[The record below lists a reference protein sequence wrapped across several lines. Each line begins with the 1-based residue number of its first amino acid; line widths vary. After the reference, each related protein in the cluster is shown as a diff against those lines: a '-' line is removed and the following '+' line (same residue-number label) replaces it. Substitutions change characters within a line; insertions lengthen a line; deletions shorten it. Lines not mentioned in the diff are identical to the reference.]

1 MIECNCEDKK
11 QLRIIVDLRSIGMNN
26 EEKKGRLS
34 EDDVGGSEEITN
46 FEDKI
51 NATLDKILEDE
62 DDEFDDIIVDYE
74 EPGETG
80 ETSAN
85 SDKTIEVQDDEHGS
99 EADSEKTIIWNG
111 HSEQDSEEAD
121 EESEASEASGEE
133 VEEEEKAAPMAR
145 SRRKSARPGP
155 VIYVPMDD
163 LDQETGI
170 SADLKKP
177 AGKPQS
183 TPPREKAAEQ
193 HEMPE
198 QPRKHKGLKIF
209 GLVLLMAVVIG
220 GCAYGGISYYFSD
233 RFFEGTWINGVDCS
247 RKTAY
252 EVEQLMKEKLSEYS
266 IEVSSRDVAAQT
278 IKGEDIDYK
287 YMSTGEVLQLL
298 KKQKPYEWIKGLYEQ
313 KSYTVSEN
321 VGYNKTL
328 LQEQLKSL
336 NCAQTEN
343 QTEPENA
350 YVAFQNNE
358 FVIVPET
365 EGSKLNIK
373 AAYKVLDEA
382 VEANESSV
390 DFSDTPEVYVS
401 ADVTQDDPELQAAL
415 EACNN
420 YTRASI
426 TYTFG
431 DQSTTL
437 DGNTIKDWLQ
447 FDERGQLVW
456 DDNSFQQHVAEYV
469 AQLAATYDTVGTE
482 REFQTTSGRTVYVSS
497 SVYGWK
503 IDQAA
508 EAAQLSQE
516 IQSGTQTTREP
527 VYSQTANAYGVNDLG
542 DTYIEVDLSEQH
554 MYYYQNGSDIFESDF
569 VSGNMSYAD
578 RQTHAGIF
586 TLYYKK
592 SPDVLRG
599 GQKGT
604 ANYYEQPVQYWMPFD
619 GGIGFHDA
627 DWRDEFGGDI
637 YLTSGSHGCV
647 NLPPENAAVL
657 YDLIQYDVPIVCFY

>member
-1 MIECNCEDKK
+1 MAAMRNS
-11 QLRIIVDLRSIGMNN
+11 SILLIAGEYRMNN
-26 EEKKGRLS
+26 EENKGTLP
-34 EDDVGGSEEITN
+34 EDDVGRPDETTDI
-46 FEDKI
+46 EDRI
-51 NATLDKILEDE
+51 NATLDKILDDDE
-62 DDEFDDIIVDYE
+62 DEFDDIQVDYE
-74 EPGETG
+74 DPEDEEPDNEVPDEENREIRET
-80 ETSAN
+80 E
-85 SDKTIEVQDDEHGS
+85 DDY
-99 EADSEKTIIWNG
+99 EKTKVWTD
-111 HSEQDSEEAD
+111 SSEEAD
-121 EESEASEASGEE
+121 EEESEE
-133 VEEEEKAAPMAR
+133 VMEEEPEQEEEVPAVR
-145 SRRKSARPGP
+145 SRHKSARPGP
-155 VIYVPMDD
+155 VIYVPMDE
-163 LDQETGI
+163 LDQNSDVPPGTR
-170 SADLKKP
+170 AKK
-177 AGKPQS
+177 K
-183 TPPREKAAEQ
+183 TY
-193 HEMPE
+193 
-198 QPRKHKGLKIF
+198 KGLKIF
-209 GLVLLMAVVIG
+209 GLVMLMIIVLG
-220 GCAYGGISYYFSD
+220 GCAYGGISYYFTD

-247 RKTAY
+247 QKTAY
-252 EVEQLMKEKLSEYS
+252 EVEQLMAEKLSEYS
-266 IEVSSRDVAAQT
+266 IEVSSRNIAAQT
-278 IKGEDIDYK
+278 IRGEDIDYQ
-287 YMSTGEVLQLL
+287 YMSTGEILQLL
-298 KKQKPYEWIKGLYEQ
+298 KKQKPYEWIRGLYEQ

-336 NCAQTEN
+336 NCAQAEN
-343 QTEPENA
+343 QVEPENA
-350 YVAFQNNE
+350 YVAFRDNQ

-373 AAYKVLDEA
+373 EAYKLLDAA
-382 VEANESSV
+382 VEANEASI
-390 DFSDTPEVYVS
+390 DFSDNQDAYVS
-401 ADVTQDDPELQAAL
+401 AEVTQDDPALQSAL

-420 YTRASI
+420 YTKASI

-447 FDERGQLVW
+447 FDEKGQLVW
-456 DDNSFQQHVAEYV
+456 DDNSFQQHVADYV

-482 REFQTTSGRTVYVSS
+482 REFQATSGRTVYVSS

-527 VYSQTANAYGVNDLG
+527 IYAQTANAYGVNDLG
-542 DTYIEVDLSEQH
+542 NTYIEVDLSEQH
-554 MYYYQNGSDIFESDF
+554 MYYYQDGADIFESDF

-637 YLTSGSHGCV
+637 YRTSGSHGCI

>member
-1 MIECNCEDKK
+1 MAAMRNS
-11 QLRIIVDLRSIGMNN
+11 SILLIAGEYRMNN
-26 EEKKGRLS
+26 EENKGTLP
-34 EDDVGGSEEITN
+34 EDDVGRPDETTDI
-46 FEDKI
+46 EDRI
-51 NATLDKILEDE
+51 NATLDKILDDDE
-62 DDEFDDIIVDYE
+62 DEFDDIQADYE
-74 EPGETG
+74 DPEDEELDNEAPDEENREIRET
-80 ETSAN
+80 E
-85 SDKTIEVQDDEHGS
+85 DDY
-99 EADSEKTIIWNG
+99 EKTKVWTD
-111 HSEQDSEEAD
+111 SSEEAD
-121 EESEASEASGEE
+121 EEESEE
-133 VEEEEKAAPMAR
+133 VMEEEPEQEEEVPAVR
-145 SRRKSARPGP
+145 SRHKSARPGP
-155 VIYVPMDD
+155 VIYVPMDE
-163 LDQETGI
+163 LDQNSDVPPGTR
-170 SADLKKP
+170 AKK
-177 AGKPQS
+177 K
-183 TPPREKAAEQ
+183 T
-193 HEMPE
+193 
-198 QPRKHKGLKIF
+198 HKGLKIF
-209 GLVLLMAVVIG
+209 GLVILMIIVLG
-220 GCAYGGISYYFSD
+220 GCAYGGISYYFTD

-247 RKTAY
+247 QKTAY
-252 EVEQLMKEKLSEYS
+252 EVEQLMAEKLSEYS
-266 IEVSSRDVAAQT
+266 IEVSSRNIAAQT
-278 IKGEDIDYK
+278 IRGEDIDYQ
-287 YMSTGEVLQLL
+287 YMSTGEILQLL
-298 KKQKPYEWIKGLYEQ
+298 KKQKPYEWIRGLYEQ

-336 NCAQTEN
+336 NCAQAEN
-343 QTEPENA
+343 QVEPENA
-350 YVAFQNNE
+350 YVAFQDNQ

-373 AAYKVLDEA
+373 EAYKLLDAA
-382 VEANESSV
+382 VEANEASI
-390 DFSDTPEVYVS
+390 DFSDNQDAYVS
-401 ADVTQDDPELQAAL
+401 AEVTQDDPALQSAL

-420 YTRASI
+420 YTKASI

-447 FDERGQLVW
+447 FDEKGQLVW
-456 DDNSFQQHVAEYV
+456 DDNSFQQHVADYV

-482 REFQTTSGRTVYVSS
+482 REFQATSGRTVYVSS

-508 EAAQLSQE
+508 ETAQLSQE

-542 DTYIEVDLSEQH
+542 NTYIEVDLSEQH
-554 MYYYQNGSDIFESDF
+554 MYYYQDGVNIFESDF

-637 YLTSGSHGCV
+637 YLTSGSHGCI
-647 NLPPENAAVL
+647 NLPPENAEVL

>member
-1 MIECNCEDKK
+1 M
-11 QLRIIVDLRSIGMNN
+11 SS

-34 EDDVGGSEEITN
+34 EDDVGTAEETTN
-46 FEDKI
+46 FEDRI
-51 NATLDKILEDE
+51 NATLDKILDDE
-62 DDEFDDIIVDYE
+62 DDELDDIVVDYE
-74 EPGETG
+74 DSGEA
-80 ETSAN
+80 EEDLDDF
-85 SDKTIEVQDDEHGS
+85 DKTIEVGDDNGEFH
-99 EADSEKTIIWNG
+99 EDYEKTIVWNG
-111 HSEQDSEEAD
+111 PSEQDPEEEIY
-121 EESEASEASGEE
+121 EEPE
-133 VEEEEKAAPMAR
+133 EEEEKPIVR
-145 SRRKSARPGP
+145 NKHKSARPTP
-155 VIYVPMDD
+155 VIYVPVDD
-163 LDQETGI
+163 IDQETPVPENVKQN
-170 SADLKKP
+170 KKH
-177 AGKPQS
+177 G
-183 TPPREKAAEQ
+183 
-193 HEMPE
+193 
-198 QPRKHKGLKIF
+198 HKGLRIF
-209 GLVLLMAVVIG
+209 GLLVLMIAVLG
-220 GCAYGGISYYFSD
+220 GCAYGGISYYFSN
-233 RFFEGTWINGVDCS
+233 RFFEGTWINGIDCS
-247 RKTAY
+247 QKTAY
-252 EVEQLMKEKLSEYS
+252 EVEELMKEKLSEYS

-287 YMSTGEVLQLL
+287 YMSTGEILQLL
-298 KKQKPYEWIKGLYEQ
+298 RKQKPYEWVKGLYEQ
-313 KSYTVSEN
+313 KSYTVDEN

-336 NCAQTEN
+336 NCAQAEN

-350 YVAFQNNE
+350 YVAFQNNA

-373 AAYKVLDEA
+373 EAYKVLNAA
-382 VEANESSV
+382 VEANESAI
-390 DFSDTPEVYVS
+390 DFSNTPEVYVS
-401 ADVTQDDPELQAAL
+401 AAVTKDDPELQAAL

-420 YTRASI
+420 YTKASI

-447 FDERGQLVW
+447 FDEKGQLIW

-482 REFQTTSGRTVYVSS
+482 REFQATSGRTVYVSS

-527 VYSQTANAYGVNDLG
+527 IYAQTANAYGVNDLG
-542 DTYIEVDLSEQH
+542 NTYIEVDLSEQH
-554 MYYYQNGSDIFESDF
+554 MYYYQDGADIFESDF

-627 DWRDEFGGDI
+627 NWRDDFGGDI
-637 YLTSGSHGCV
+637 YLTSGSHGCI

>member
-1 MIECNCEDKK
+1 M
-11 QLRIIVDLRSIGMNN
+11 SS

-34 EDDVGGSEEITN
+34 EDDVGTAEETTN
-46 FEDKI
+46 FEDRI
-51 NATLDKILEDE
+51 NATLDKILDDE
-62 DDEFDDIIVDYE
+62 DDELDDIVVDYE
-74 EPGETG
+74 DSGEA
-80 ETSAN
+80 EEDVDN
-85 SDKTIEVQDDEHGS
+85 LDKTIEVSKDNGEFQEDY
-99 EADSEKTIIWNG
+99 EKTIVWNG
-111 HSEQDSEEAD
+111 PSEQDPEEEIY
-121 EESEASEASGEE
+121 EEPE
-133 VEEEEKAAPMAR
+133 EEEEKPIVR
-145 SRRKSARPGP
+145 NKHKSARPTP
-155 VIYVPMDD
+155 VIYVPVDD
-163 LDQETGI
+163 IDQETPVPENVKQN
-170 SADLKKP
+170 KKH
-177 AGKPQS
+177 G
-183 TPPREKAAEQ
+183 
-193 HEMPE
+193 
-198 QPRKHKGLKIF
+198 HKGLRIF
-209 GLVLLMAVVIG
+209 GLLVLMIAVLG
-220 GCAYGGISYYFSD
+220 GCAYGGISYYFSN
-233 RFFEGTWINGVDCS
+233 RFFEGTWINGIDCS
-247 RKTAY
+247 QKTAY
-252 EVEQLMKEKLSEYS
+252 EVEELMKEKLSEYS

-287 YMSTGEVLQLL
+287 YMSTGEILQLL
-298 KKQKPYEWIKGLYEQ
+298 RKQKPYEWVKGLYEQ
-313 KSYTVSEN
+313 KSYTVDEN

-336 NCAQTEN
+336 NCAQAEN

-350 YVAFQNNE
+350 YVAFQNNA

-373 AAYKVLDEA
+373 EAYKVLNAA
-382 VEANESSV
+382 VEANESAI
-390 DFSDTPEVYVS
+390 DFSNTPEVYVS
-401 ADVTQDDPELQAAL
+401 AAVTKDDPELQAAL

-420 YTRASI
+420 YTKASI

-447 FDERGQLVW
+447 FDEKGQLIW

-482 REFQTTSGRTVYVSS
+482 REFQATSGRTVYVSS
-497 SVYGWK
+497 SIYGWK

-527 VYSQTANAYGVNDLG
+527 IYAQTANAYGVNDLG
-542 DTYIEVDLSEQH
+542 NTYIEVDLSEQH
-554 MYYYQNGSDIFESDF
+554 MYYYQDGADIFESDF

-627 DWRDEFGGDI
+627 NWRDDFGGDI
-637 YLTSGSHGCV
+637 YQTSGSHGCI

>member
-1 MIECNCEDKK
+1 M
-11 QLRIIVDLRSIGMNN
+11 SS

-34 EDDVGGSEEITN
+34 EDDVGTAEETTN
-46 FEDKI
+46 FEDRI
-51 NATLDKILEDE
+51 NATLDKILDDE
-62 DDEFDDIIVDYE
+62 DDELDDIVVDYE
-74 EPGETG
+74 DSGEA
-80 ETSAN
+80 EEDLDDF
-85 SDKTIEVQDDEHGS
+85 DKTIEVGDDNGEFQ
-99 EADSEKTIIWNG
+99 EDYEKTIVWNG
-111 HSEQDSEEAD
+111 PSEQDPEEEIY
-121 EESEASEASGEE
+121 EEPE
-133 VEEEEKAAPMAR
+133 EEEEKPIVR
-145 SRRKSARPGP
+145 NKHKSARPTP
-155 VIYVPMDD
+155 VIYVPVDD
-163 LDQETGI
+163 IDQETPVPENVKQN
-170 SADLKKP
+170 KKH
-177 AGKPQS
+177 G
-183 TPPREKAAEQ
+183 
-193 HEMPE
+193 
-198 QPRKHKGLKIF
+198 HKGLRIF
-209 GLVLLMAVVIG
+209 GLIVLMIAVLG
-220 GCAYGGISYYFSD
+220 GCAYGGISYYFSN
-233 RFFEGTWINGVDCS
+233 RFFEGTWINGIDCS
-247 RKTAY
+247 QKTAY
-252 EVEQLMKEKLSEYS
+252 EVEELMKEKLSEYS

-287 YMSTGEVLQLL
+287 YMSTGEILQLL
-298 KKQKPYEWIKGLYEQ
+298 KKQKPYEWVKGLYEQ
-313 KSYTVSEN
+313 KSYTVDEN

-336 NCAQTEN
+336 NCAQAEN

-350 YVAFQNNE
+350 YVAFQNNA

-373 AAYKVLDEA
+373 EAYKVLNAA
-382 VEANESSV
+382 VEANESAI
-390 DFSDTPEVYVS
+390 DFSNTPEVYVS
-401 ADVTQDDPELQAAL
+401 AAVTKDDPELQAAL

-420 YTRASI
+420 YTKASI

-447 FDERGQLVW
+447 FDEKGQLIW

-482 REFQTTSGRTVYVSS
+482 REFQATSGRTVYVSS

-527 VYSQTANAYGVNDLG
+527 IYAQTANAYGVNDLG
-542 DTYIEVDLSEQH
+542 NTYIEVDLSEQH
-554 MYYYQNGSDIFESDF
+554 MYYYQDGADIFESDF

-627 DWRDEFGGDI
+627 NWRDDFGGDI
-637 YLTSGSHGCV
+637 YQTSGSHGCI

>member
-1 MIECNCEDKK
+1 M
-11 QLRIIVDLRSIGMNN
+11 LMIIVL
-26 EEKKGRLS
+26 
-34 EDDVGGSEEITN
+34 
-46 FEDKI
+46 
-51 NATLDKILEDE
+51 
-62 DDEFDDIIVDYE
+62 
-74 EPGETG
+74 
-80 ETSAN
+80 
-85 SDKTIEVQDDEHGS
+85 
-99 EADSEKTIIWNG
+99 
-111 HSEQDSEEAD
+111 
-121 EESEASEASGEE
+121 
-133 VEEEEKAAPMAR
+133 
-145 SRRKSARPGP
+145 
-155 VIYVPMDD
+155 
-163 LDQETGI
+163 
-170 SADLKKP
+170 
-177 AGKPQS
+177 
-183 TPPREKAAEQ
+183 
-193 HEMPE
+193 
-198 QPRKHKGLKIF
+198 
-209 GLVLLMAVVIG
+209 G
-220 GCAYGGISYYFSD
+220 GCAYGGISYYFTD

-247 RKTAY
+247 QKTAY
-252 EVEQLMKEKLSEYS
+252 EVEQLMAEKLSEYS
-266 IEVSSRDVAAQT
+266 IEVSSRNIAAQT
-278 IKGEDIDYK
+278 IRGEDIDYQ
-287 YMSTGEVLQLL
+287 YMSTGEILQLL
-298 KKQKPYEWIKGLYEQ
+298 KKQKPYEWIRGLYEQ

-336 NCAQTEN
+336 NCAQAEN
-343 QTEPENA
+343 QVEPENA
-350 YVAFQNNE
+350 YVAFRDNQ

-373 AAYKVLDEA
+373 EAYKLLDAA
-382 VEANESSV
+382 VEANEASI
-390 DFSDTPEVYVS
+390 DFSDNQDAYVS
-401 ADVTQDDPELQAAL
+401 AEVTQDDPALQSAL

-420 YTRASI
+420 YTKASI

-447 FDERGQLVW
+447 FDEKGQLVW
-456 DDNSFQQHVAEYV
+456 DDNSFQQHVADYV

-482 REFQTTSGRTVYVSS
+482 REFQATSGRTVYVSS

-508 EAAQLSQE
+508 ETAHLSQE

-542 DTYIEVDLSEQH
+542 NTYIEVDLSEQH
-554 MYYYQNGSDIFESDF
+554 MYYYQDGVNIFESDF

-637 YLTSGSHGCV
+637 YLTSGSHGCI
-647 NLPPENAAVL
+647 NLPPENAEVL

>member
-1 MIECNCEDKK
+1 M
-11 QLRIIVDLRSIGMNN
+11 SS

-34 EDDVGGSEEITN
+34 EDDVGTAEETTN
-46 FEDKI
+46 FEDRI
-51 NATLDKILEDE
+51 NATLDKILDDE
-62 DDEFDDIIVDYE
+62 DDELDDIVVDYE
-74 EPGETG
+74 DSGEA
-80 ETSAN
+80 EEDVDN
-85 SDKTIEVQDDEHGS
+85 LDKTIEVSKDNGEFQEDY
-99 EADSEKTIIWNG
+99 EKTIVWNG
-111 HSEQDSEEAD
+111 PSEQDSEEEIY
-121 EESEASEASGEE
+121 EEPE
-133 VEEEEKAAPMAR
+133 EEEEKPIVR
-145 SRRKSARPGP
+145 NKHKSARPAP
-155 VIYVPMDD
+155 VIYVPVDD
-163 LDQETGI
+163 IDQEVPVPENVKQN
-170 SADLKKP
+170 KKH
-177 AGKPQS
+177 GY
-183 TPPREKAAEQ
+183 
-193 HEMPE
+193 
-198 QPRKHKGLKIF
+198 KGLRIF
-209 GLVLLMAVVIG
+209 GLLVLMIAVLG
-220 GCAYGGISYYFSD
+220 GCAYGGISYYFSN
-233 RFFEGTWINGVDCS
+233 RFFEGTWINGIDCS
-247 RKTAY
+247 QKTAY
-252 EVEQLMKEKLSEYS
+252 EVEELMKEKLSEYS

-287 YMSTGEVLQLL
+287 YMSTGEILQLL
-298 KKQKPYEWIKGLYEQ
+298 RKQKPYEWVKGLYEQ
-313 KSYTVSEN
+313 KSYTVDEN

-336 NCAQTEN
+336 NCAQAEN

-350 YVAFQNNE
+350 YVAFQNNA

-373 AAYKVLDEA
+373 EAYKVLNAA
-382 VEANESSV
+382 VEANESAI
-390 DFSDTPEVYVS
+390 DFSNTPEVYVS
-401 ADVTQDDPELQAAL
+401 AAVTKDDPELQAAL

-420 YTRASI
+420 YTKASI

-437 DGNTIKDWLQ
+437 DGNMIKDWLQ
-447 FDERGQLVW
+447 FDEKGQLIW

-482 REFQTTSGRTVYVSS
+482 REFQATSGRTVYVSS

-527 VYSQTANAYGVNDLG
+527 IYAQTANAYGVNDLG
-542 DTYIEVDLSEQH
+542 NTYIEVDLSEQH
-554 MYYYQNGSDIFESDF
+554 MYYYQDGADIFESDF

-627 DWRDEFGGDI
+627 NWRDDFGGDI
-637 YLTSGSHGCV
+637 YLTSGSHGCI

>member
-1 MIECNCEDKK
+1 MSDED
-11 QLRIIVDLRSIGMNN
+11 
-26 EEKKGRLS
+26 KKGRLP
-34 EDDVGGSEEITN
+34 EDDVGTPEESSG

-51 NATLDKILEDE
+51 NATLDKILDDDE
-62 DDEFDDIIVDYE
+62 DEFDDIIVDYE
-74 EPGETG
+74 EAGEEEESEDAEEEETG
-80 ETSAN
+80 DT
-85 SDKTIEVQDDEHGS
+85 
-99 EADSEKTIIWNG
+99 SEKTIIWNG
-111 HSEQDSEEAD
+111 PSETEE
-121 EESEASEASGEE
+121 EYEEE
-133 VEEEEKAAPMAR
+133 VEEEPEEEEEPAPAPR
-145 SRRKSARPGP
+145 KRHKSARPGP
-155 VIYVPMDD
+155 VIYVPIDD
-163 LDQETGI
+163 LDQG
-170 SADLKKP
+170 SANPSGNGAKADRKQKRKKQKQKNKADQP
-177 AGKPQS
+177 VQDQSAQTDQTGKP
-183 TPPREKAAEQ
+183 
-193 HEMPE
+193 
-198 QPRKHKGLKIF
+198 HKGLKIF
-209 GLVLLMAVVIG
+209 GLVLLMIIVLG
-220 GCAYGGISYYFSD
+220 SCAYGGISYYFAD

-247 RKTAY
+247 QKTAY
-252 EVEQLMKEKLSEYS
+252 EVEQLMKEKLSKYS
-266 IEVSSRDVAAQT
+266 IEVSSRNVAPQA
-278 IKGEDIDYK
+278 INGEDIDYQ
-287 YMSTGEVLQLL
+287 YMSTGEILELL
-298 KKQKPYEWIKGLYEQ
+298 KKQKPYEWVKGLYEQ

-336 NCAQTEN
+336 SCAQAEN
-343 QTEPENA
+343 QVEPENA
-350 YVAFQNNE
+350 YVAFQNNQ
-358 FVIVPET
+358 FVIIPET

-373 AAYKVLDEA
+373 EAYKFLDAA
-382 VEANESSV
+382 VEVNESSI
-390 DFSDTPEVYVS
+390 DFSDTPEAYVS
-401 ADVTQDDPELQAAL
+401 AEVTQDDPALQSAL

-420 YTRASI
+420 YTKASI

-447 FDERGQLVW
+447 FDEKGQLVW
-456 DDNSFQQHVAEYV
+456 DDNSFQQHVADFV

-482 REFQTTSGRTVYVSS
+482 REFQATSGRTVYVSS

-508 EAAQLSQE
+508 ETAQLSQE

-542 DTYIEVDLSEQH
+542 NTYIEVDLSEQH
-554 MYYYQNGSDIFESDF
+554 MYYYQDGANIFESDF

-637 YLTSGSHGCV
+637 YRTSGSHGCI

>member
-1 MIECNCEDKK
+1 MAAMRNS
-11 QLRIIVDLRSIGMNN
+11 SILLIAGEYRMNN
-26 EEKKGRLS
+26 EENKGTLP
-34 EDDVGGSEEITN
+34 EDDVGRPEETTDI
-46 FEDKI
+46 EDRI
-51 NATLDKILEDE
+51 NATLDKILDDDE
-62 DDEFDDIIVDYE
+62 DEFDDIQVDYE
-74 EPGETG
+74 DPEDEEPDNEAPVEENREIRET
-80 ETSAN
+80 E
-85 SDKTIEVQDDEHGS
+85 DDY
-99 EADSEKTIIWNG
+99 EKTKVWTD
-111 HSEQDSEEAD
+111 SSEEAD
-121 EESEASEASGEE
+121 EEESEE
-133 VEEEEKAAPMAR
+133 VMEEESEQEEEVPAVR
-145 SRRKSARPGP
+145 SRHKSARPGP
-155 VIYVPMDD
+155 VIYVPMDELEQNSD
-163 LDQETGI
+163 VPPGTR
-170 SADLKKP
+170 AKK
-177 AGKPQS
+177 K
-183 TPPREKAAEQ
+183 T
-193 HEMPE
+193 
-198 QPRKHKGLKIF
+198 HKGLKIF
-209 GLVLLMAVVIG
+209 GLVMLMIIVLG
-220 GCAYGGISYYFSD
+220 GCAYGGISYYFTD

-247 RKTAY
+247 QKTAY
-252 EVEQLMKEKLSEYS
+252 EVEQLMAEKLSEYS
-266 IEVSSRDVAAQT
+266 IEVSSRNIAAQT
-278 IKGEDIDYK
+278 IRGEDIDYQ
-287 YMSTGEVLQLL
+287 YMSTGEILQLL

-336 NCAQTEN
+336 NCAQAEN
-343 QTEPENA
+343 QVEPENA
-350 YVAFQNNE
+350 YVAFQDNQ

-373 AAYKVLDEA
+373 EAYKLLDAA
-382 VEANESSV
+382 VEANEASI
-390 DFSDTPEVYVS
+390 DFSDNQDAYVS
-401 ADVTQDDPELQAAL
+401 AEVTQDDPALQSAL

-420 YTRASI
+420 YTKASI

-447 FDERGQLVW
+447 FDEKGQLVW
-456 DDNSFQQHVAEYV
+456 DDNSFQQHVADYV

-482 REFQTTSGRTVYVSS
+482 REFQATSGRTVYVSS

-508 EAAQLSQE
+508 ETAQLSQE

-542 DTYIEVDLSEQH
+542 NTYIEVDLSEQH
-554 MYYYQNGSDIFESDF
+554 MYYYQDGVNIFESDF

-637 YLTSGSHGCV
+637 YLTSGSHGCI
-647 NLPPENAAVL
+647 NLPPENAEVL

>member
-1 MIECNCEDKK
+1 MAAMRNS
-11 QLRIIVDLRSIGMNN
+11 SILLIAGEYRMNN
-26 EEKKGRLS
+26 EENKGTLP
-34 EDDVGGSEEITN
+34 EDDVGRPDETTDI
-46 FEDKI
+46 EDRI
-51 NATLDKILEDE
+51 NATLDKILDDDE
-62 DDEFDDIIVDYE
+62 DEFDDIQADYE
-74 EPGETG
+74 DPEDEEPDNEAPDEENREIRET
-80 ETSAN
+80 E
-85 SDKTIEVQDDEHGS
+85 DDY
-99 EADSEKTIIWNG
+99 EKTKVWTD
-111 HSEQDSEEAD
+111 SSEEAD
-121 EESEASEASGEE
+121 EEESEE
-133 VEEEEKAAPMAR
+133 VMEEEPEQEEEVPAVR
-145 SRRKSARPGP
+145 SRHKSARPGP
-155 VIYVPMDD
+155 VIYVPMDE
-163 LDQETGI
+163 LDQNSDVPPGI
-170 SADLKKP
+170 GAKK
-177 AGKPQS
+177 K
-183 TPPREKAAEQ
+183 T
-193 HEMPE
+193 
-198 QPRKHKGLKIF
+198 HKGLKIF
-209 GLVLLMAVVIG
+209 GLVMLMIIVLG
-220 GCAYGGISYYFSD
+220 GCAYGGISYYFTD

-247 RKTAY
+247 QKTAY
-252 EVEQLMKEKLSEYS
+252 EVEQLMAEKLSEYS
-266 IEVSSRDVAAQT
+266 IEVSSRNIAAQT
-278 IKGEDIDYK
+278 IRGEDIDYQ
-287 YMSTGEVLQLL
+287 YMSTGEILQLL
-298 KKQKPYEWIKGLYEQ
+298 KKQKPYEWIRGLYEQ

-336 NCAQTEN
+336 NCAQAEN
-343 QTEPENA
+343 QVEPENA
-350 YVAFQNNE
+350 YVAFQDNQ

-373 AAYKVLDEA
+373 EAYKLLDAA
-382 VEANESSV
+382 VEANEASI
-390 DFSDTPEVYVS
+390 DFSDNQDAYVS
-401 ADVTQDDPELQAAL
+401 AEVTQDDPALQSAL

-420 YTRASI
+420 YTKASI

-447 FDERGQLVW
+447 FDEKGQLVW
-456 DDNSFQQHVAEYV
+456 DDNSFQQHVADYV

-482 REFQTTSGRTVYVSS
+482 REFQATSGRTVYVSS

-508 EAAQLSQE
+508 ETAQLSQE

-542 DTYIEVDLSEQH
+542 NTYIEVDLSEQH
-554 MYYYQNGSDIFESDF
+554 MYYYQGGVNIFESDF

-637 YLTSGSHGCV
+637 YLTSGSHGCI
-647 NLPPENAAVL
+647 NLPPENAEVL